1 MIDGSS
7 PSLLYSVLVYH
18 KHLRTIG
25 FYLKSNT
32 VCRDLQVLQKT
43 TTIITLTIVETETTH
58 KVNSFALDSSFRYQK
73 EKNLNTTGTSYRQN
87 LLLVLDETK
96 VVDVVV
102 EVVKF

>member
-1 MIDGSS
+1 M
-7 PSLLYSVLVYH
+7 
-18 KHLRTIG
+18 
-25 FYLKSNT
+25 
-32 VCRDLQVLQKT
+32 
-43 TTIITLTIVETETTH
+43 ETETTH